1 MIERCENLFIPW
13 QCHSHK
19 WSDWGTGNRP
29 CRDKIRLD
37 RDNRPELSEVEFRTR
52 RPESLH
58 NHPIPSICKKLF
70 FLIYIYL
77 HHASNILFM
86 IVWKRHLLDVNGM
99 HIMFHIFKLHASAER
114 LLSVI
119 KICRVS
125 ERKKLSTQ
133 K

>member
-19 WSDWGTGNRP
+19 WSDWGRGNRP

-70 FLIYIYL
+70 FLFIFNLMPYIERFAKNSQRNSKIAGYHQIPSIDQQKISQDKELL
-77 HHASNILFM
+77 HLESLWNKNIF
-86 IVWKRHLLDVNGM
+86 
-99 HIMFHIFKLHASAER
+99 F
-114 LLSVI
+114 
-119 KICRVS
+119 C
-125 ERKKLSTQ
+125 T
-133 K
+133 